1 MKLTTLILTE
11 PDLRPEESLDNMLV
25 FHSTKIT
32 LEDIDKD
39 LTSQVNK
46 ELAAEDYGFT
56 SDNFYKN
63 LKHISKD
70 YITKVITKEVKLIIN
85 L

>member
-46 ELAAEDYGFT
+46 ELAAEDYTFT